1 MLATAALPLNATR
14 SDRSFA
20 YVASCDPT
28 AMADGRLVISEETGK
43 VKRRTVTSTCGVQE
57 QPCRCGRSFLL
68 VKAGH
73 AGNLDTVAGRAAA
86 IRCGDVYAVTVAG
99 SRVSCTCPGAVA
111 GGRRC
116 KHGFAVAEPVA
127 TGDIPSP
134 FENADADFGNVC

>member
-1 MLATAALPLNATR
+1 MLVTAALPVTATR
-14 SDRSFA
+14 SDWSFA

-28 AMADGRLVISEETGK
+28 ALADGRLVISEETGK
-43 VKRRTVTSTCGVQE
+43 VKRRTVTSDYGVQE

-68 VKAGH
+68 AKAGH
-73 AGNLDTVAGRAAA
+73 AGNLDTAAGRAAA

-116 KHGFAVAEPVA
+116 KHGFAVAELLAV
-127 TGDIPSP
+127 GDIPSP